1 MEKILKDARKGG
13 YAVGAFNIVNQ
24 MTAKAAV
31 EAAEEL
37 RLKLITTFLKTS
49 TAFRPARW
57 YCMAVPV

>member
-24 MTAKAAV
+24 MTSKAAV

-37 RLKLITTFLKTS
+37 NFPIILQTSVKTVKQ
-49 TAFRPARW
+49 FGIE
-57 YCMAVPV
+57 